1 MSNTLESA
9 LSCFDHDNYKEK
21 EMVQNTNKKSGIW
34 QNIFIERVIIT
45 ATSRYDIAYTVL
57 RYSDTCTYIRK
68 VIFCFLQSG
77 SLFLFR

>member
-34 QNIFIERVIIT
+34 QNIFIELRVIIT

-57 RYSDTCTYIRK
+57 RYSDTYIRK